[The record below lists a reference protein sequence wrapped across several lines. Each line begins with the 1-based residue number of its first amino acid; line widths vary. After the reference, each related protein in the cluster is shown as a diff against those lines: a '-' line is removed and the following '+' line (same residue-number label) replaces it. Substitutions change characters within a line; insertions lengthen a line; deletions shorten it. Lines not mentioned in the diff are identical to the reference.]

1 MCFEKAH
8 PKVVFAS
15 LERPRPIRGL
25 NLIHDAPVGF
35 AVAKTQD
42 AHIAL
47 MMPQIEGRW
56 ASSPRGNMMTPL
68 RLT

>member
-1 MCFEKAH
+1 MEG
-8 PKVVFAS
+8 S
-15 LERPRPIRGL
+15 LELYLRTRGAQL
-25 NLIHDAPVGF
+25 AKGHDAPVGF